1 MRNIAVI
8 TGTRAEYGLLYHTIK
23 KIHEDTSLNLQLLI
37 TGTHLVEQYG
47 HTIDS
52 IKKDGFYIADKVD
65 SIMASGTKVSTAKS
79 TGLAVSE
86 FAKAFERLQTDMIL
100 ILGDRYEIFAA
111 ATAAMM
117 MNIPIAHISGGEI
130 TEGAQDEQI
139 RHAITKMS
147 HLHFPG
153 AKVYVDNIINMGE
166 ESWRVFN
173 VGDPGL
179 ENIKYMNFLN
189 QSEIKKELGILVDLE
204 TLLVTFHPVT
214 LELDQLSYQL
224 QNLIEALEET
234 GKKVII
240 TYPNADTG
248 SQRIIEQINLL
259 GERNNK
265 VSVFKNLGSQ
275 RYLSIM
281 KLCGAVV
288 GNSSSA
294 IVEAPYLKV
303 PTIDIGNRQ
312 KGRLTSDSIINCG
325 YDKSEIINAI
335 NKVLDADFRQKCK
348 QVKSPYGEGNTSS
361 DILEVIKSIDI
372 NDKLLKKKLVW
383 S

>member
-248 SQRIIEQINLL
+248 SQTIIEQINLL
-259 GERNNK
+259 GERNDK

-325 YDKSEIINAI
+325 YNKSEIINAI
-335 NKVLDADFRQKCK
+335 DKVLDADFRQKCK

-372 NDKLLKKKLVW
+372 NEKLLKKKLVW